1 MWNEERIAELKRL
14 IGLNLSASKIAIEMG
29 LPSRSVVCGKARRLG
44 LHINGQSSHSQGQR
58 ESKRRVP
65 QHRKSS
71 GPRRYPVYREPK
83 HDEPTP
89 YGEVKFKDAEAHHC
103 RMHRPLRS
111 GAEGLICARRV
122 VEGKSYCVDHYLRTV
137 HADCRA
143 EAAARLANL
152 TCTEVA
158 A

>member
-1 MWNEERIAELKRL
+1 
-14 IGLNLSASKIAIEMG
+14 
-29 LPSRSVVCGKARRLG
+29 
-44 LHINGQSSHSQGQR
+44 
-58 ESKRRVP
+58 
-65 QHRKSS
+65 
-71 GPRRYPVYREPK
+71 
-83 HDEPTP
+83 
-89 YGEVKFKDAEAHHC
+89 VKFKDAEPHHC

-137 HADCRA
+137 HADYRA